1 VSADSQGLFFI
12 FWVFLTDSSN
22 RTSCC
27 VSCSLLVRSIHP
39 AGLFSLG
46 DERISMFYRRMESIR
61 LGYVLCEF
69 EFVPVFSVSLFV
81 FEKYLKYYFLE
92 CECGKRAAV
101 FHLIIRVY
109 TSATTN
115 TQAFFIHY
123 HCAKNRKSCQP
134 MDHRKNGKTQQEK
147 KIWNGM
153 PMFNVA
159 ICFLGLG
166 CFVYFLFCFSFSRML
181 ERSGV
186 SVFHLFGF
194 ACVKLGLCTVGTWKR
209 SS

>member
-1 VSADSQGLFFI
+1 VNVESVPLYSISSFECTPVQQQTRKLFLYI
-12 FWVFLTDSSN
+12 IIVPKIGKAVNQWITGKMEK
-22 RTSCC
+22 
-27 VSCSLLVRSIHP
+27 H
-39 AGLFSLG
+39 
-46 DERISMFYRRMESIR
+46 YR
-61 LGYVLCEF
+61 
-69 EFVPVFSVSLFV
+69 
-81 FEKYLKYYFLE
+81 K
-92 CECGKRAAV
+92 
-101 FHLIIRVY
+101 
-109 TSATTN
+109 
-115 TQAFFIHY
+115 
-123 HCAKNRKSCQP
+123 
-134 MDHRKNGKTQQEK
+134 K